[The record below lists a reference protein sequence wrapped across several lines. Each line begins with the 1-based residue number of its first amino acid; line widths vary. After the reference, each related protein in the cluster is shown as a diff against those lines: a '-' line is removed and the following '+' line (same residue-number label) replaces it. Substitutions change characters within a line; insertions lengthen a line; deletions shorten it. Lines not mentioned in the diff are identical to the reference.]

1 MEEEQLA
8 NEIRYYT
15 LMHHVR
21 RMLRAGLIT
30 GEEFSGIGSEARR
43 RYRPAFGGLLAEK
56 EVLEMRVRER
66 YRRTDDGGEEGSGHE
81 DQQD

>member
-1 MEEEQLA
+1 MGEEQLA

-21 RMLRAGLIT
+21 RMFRAGLIT
-30 GEEFSGIGSEARR
+30 GEEFSGIGTEARR

-56 EVLEMRVRER
+56 DVLEERIGER
-66 YRRTDDGGEEGSGHE
+66 YRRTDDMGVEGSG
-81 DQQD
+81 Q

>member
-21 RMLRAGLIT
+21 RMFRAGLIT
-30 GEEFSGIGSEARR
+30 GEEFSGIGTEARR

-56 EVLEMRVRER
+56 DVLEERIGER
-66 YRRTDDGGEEGSGHE
+66 YRRTDDMGGEGSGHE

>member
-1 MEEEQLA
+1 MGEEQLA

-30 GEEFSGIGSEARR
+30 GEEFSGIGSEGRR

-56 EVLEMRVRER
+56 DVLEERIGER
-66 YRRTDDGGEEGSGHE
+66 YRRTDDSVEEGSGHE